1 MAHRIIFTNK
11 ATYNNNRFVP
21 GSGVGAL
28 NRSVRNHL
36 LNRATTHRDIPAT
49 LQPQCNCCGTPNQ
62 ADLKTA
68 KAMVFNCMDF
78 RLRENSH
85 CNLKCRGYYNNYDEV
100 ISAGVSLGYNGLLTF
115 TGWNTFID
123 THITLGHILHDIRE
137 IIIIE
142 HVHCGAYAAQY
153 GSRDLPTPLGKY
165 PLSGSYLLLA
175 DERALQ
181 LQNVNACASNLWTKF
196 NGTDGNLRR
205 INGLVIIGYIA
216 SIDGCDLTE
225 IYRRS

>member
-11 ATYNNNRFVP
+11 ATYNTNRFVS

-36 LNRATTHRDIPAT
+36 LNRATTRRDIPAT
-49 LQPQCNCCGTPNQ
+49 LQPQCNCCGTVGQ
-62 ADLKTA
+62 ANLTTA
-68 KAMVFNCMDF
+68 NAMVLNCMDF
-78 RLRENSH
+78 RLRENTT
-85 CNLKCRGYYNNYDEV
+85 CNLNCKGYYNNYDEV

-115 TGWNTFID
+115 TGWSTYID
-123 THITLGHILHDIRE
+123 THITLGHILHNIRE

-181 LQNVNACASNLWTKF
+181 LQNINTCASNLWTKF
-196 NGTDGNLRR
+196 NGTDGTLRH
-205 INGLVIIGYIA
+205 ITGLVIIGYVA